1 MDKPER
7 KHPVD
12 ISLLTKIQH
21 YLRTYPSQ
29 FWLLFWGTLVSFI
42 GMSMIWPFM
51 VIYLGAE
58 LGLSLTII
66 TTLISISAVMSLLS
80 SFIAGSIA
88 DKIGRKW
95 TMVVSL
101 GVTGL
106 SLVLMIFAHSYGQFA
121 ILMALRGAFRP
132 LYRVGSDAM
141 VADLVPPKKRYDA
154 YALTR
159 LSKNVGVAVGP
170 AMGGLMIAT
179 SYKITFLAAAITSIL
194 FALLIALF
202 TVETLPDAAREI
214 QEKLITTL
222 KTYLTIFQDR
232 VFSSFIF
239 GFTLRQIAGSIL
251 WVLLGAYAIDNYRLS
266 ENLYGLI
273 PTANAVMVVLLQ
285 LYVTRRTSRYRPL
298 AVMAVGTLF
307 YGLGVGSI
315 AFATGFWGFLVS
327 MVIVTIG
334 ELMVIPTASAYT
346 ANRAPEIMRGRYM
359 SILALTMGAGSMVGP
374 LLGGFLNDTFSPSAI
389 WYGGGAAG
397 ILGAMTFFIL
407 ATRTRN
413 SGGEVPAS

>member
-251 WVLLGAYAIDNYRLS
+251 WVLLGAYAIDNYGLS

-298 AVMAVGTLF
+298 AVMAIGTLF

-315 AFATGFWGFLVS
+315 AFATGFWGFLAS
-327 MVIVTIG
+327 MMIVTIG
-334 ELMVIPTASAYT
+334 ELIVIPTASTYT
-346 ANRAPEIMRGRYM
+346 ANRAPETMRGRYM
-359 SILALTMGAGSMVGP
+359 SMLALTMGAGSMVGP

-397 ILGAMTFFIL
+397 FLGAMIFFIL
-407 ATRTRN
+407 ANRTRK
-413 SGGEVPAS
+413 SGGEIPAS

>member
-251 WVLLGAYAIDNYRLS
+251 WVLLGAYAIDNYGLS

-359 SILALTMGAGSMVGP
+359 SMLALTMGAGSMVGP